1 MTVEERVL
9 SFPLKAAPLLKVN
22 DPLLEQKRITLY
34 IKREDLIH
42 PYIFGNKWYKLKYNL
57 IEAWRQKKRTLLT
70 FGGAYSNHIYATA
83 AAGSIF
89 GFRTIG
95 IIRGEEH
102 LPLNPVLKFA
112 GNKKMMINY
121 VSRSDY
127 RMKAEPEFVDKLH
140 KVYGDFYLLPEGG
153 TNYFAIK
160 GCSEIPSTININYDY
175 ISTAVGTGGT
185 IAGLTAGIKPRIKV
199 LGFPVLKGA
208 QFLEKEIKRLSAPF
222 DIIESQ
228 NYQMFYDYH
237 FGGFGKS
244 NNDLMIFLEEFC
256 KTYNFRPDR
265 IYFGKMLYGL
275 FDLVRKDYFPEDRT
289 IIALNSAPAEN

>member
-237 FGGFGKS
+237 FGGFAKS